1 MNYTTRQK
9 YNILYL
15 SQKRIDAMF
24 PRLCP
29 LTKYNPN
36 NPNKYSKTERKTRQW
51 LFTQLYK
58 NNKFKKVLY
67 EYNTQALQN
76 LYGKIM

>member
-9 YNILYL
+9 YNILYQ

-29 LTKYNPN
+29 LTNY

-51 LFTQLYK
+51 LFTRLYK

-67 EYNTQALQN
+67 TWDTQSLRN
-76 LYGKIM
+76 LYRTTLT